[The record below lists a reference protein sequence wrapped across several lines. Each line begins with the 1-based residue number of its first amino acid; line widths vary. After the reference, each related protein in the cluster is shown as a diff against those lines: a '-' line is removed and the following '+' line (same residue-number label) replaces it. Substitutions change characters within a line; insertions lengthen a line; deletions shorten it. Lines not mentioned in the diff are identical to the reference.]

1 MAQSKQ
7 LESILGRSIPA
18 TARPVPATV
27 AAPQPEPKEPAGQ
40 GAPLTV
46 IESKPAPKAAAKV
59 VSKPKAEKPQAEPA
73 AAEPQK
79 SIQAYVPASLVRQL
93 NIKAAEEGTTVRTI
107 ILQGLKALGMP
118 VADEELRDRRK

>member
-18 TARPVPATV
+18 TARPVPAAV
-27 AAPQPEPKEPAGQ
+27 ASPPPENKEPAGQ

-46 IESKPAPKAAAKV
+46 VESKPAPKVATKATP
-59 VSKPKAEKPQAEPA
+59 KPKATKAQAEPA

-107 ILQGLKALGMP
+107 ILQGLKALGLP